1 MASVAGKS
9 DVVQHVQ
16 GETMSRPSKDIVK
29 LHVMVVSI
37 SYSKLLSALH
47 QLHNIIRDDTESA
60 TMVEEAIYALD
71 GIPKLRQHLREKY
84 GLSKLRT
91 E

>member
-1 MASVAGKS
+1 
-9 DVVQHVQ
+9 
-16 GETMSRPSKDIVK
+16 MSRPSQYLIKQ
-29 LHVMVVSI
+29 HVMAI
-37 SYSKLLSALH
+37 SVNYSKLLDS
-47 QLHNIIRDDTESA
+47 LHNLHKTIMLEPESA

-84 GLSKLRT
+84 GLSKLRN

>member
-1 MASVAGKS
+1 MA
-9 DVVQHVQ
+9 
-16 GETMSRPSKDIVK
+16 RPSKDTVK
-29 LHVMVVSI
+29 LHIMSVSI
-37 SYSKLLSALH
+37 NYSKLLSALH
-47 QLHNIIRDDTESA
+47 HLHGIIKEDIESA

-84 GLSKLRT
+84 GLSKPRN

>member
-1 MASVAGKS
+1 MAK
-9 DVVQHVQ
+9 
-16 GETMSRPSKDIVK
+16 PSKDIVK
-29 LHVMVVSI
+29 LHIMSVSI

-47 QLHNIIRDDTESA
+47 HLHGIIKDDAESA
-60 TMVEEAIYALD
+60 TMVEEAIYAID

-84 GLSKLRT
+84 GLSKPRN

>member
-9 DVVQHVQ
+9 TAIQHVQ
-16 GETMSRPSKDIVK
+16 GEAMSRPNRDTIK
-29 LHVMVVSI
+29 LHIMSVSI
-37 SYSKLLSALH
+37 NYSKLLSSLH
-47 QLHNIIRDDTESA
+47 QLHNIIRDDAESA

-71 GIPKLRQHLREKY
+71 GVPKLRQHLREKY
-84 GLSKLRT
+84 GLSKLRN

>member
-1 MASVAGKS
+1 MAKA
-9 DVVQHVQ
+9 
-16 GETMSRPSKDIVK
+16 SKDTVK
-29 LHVMVVSI
+29 LHVMAISA

-47 QLHNIIRDDTESA
+47 RLHNIIKDDTESA

-71 GIPKLRQHLREKY
+71 GIPKLRQHLRDKY
-84 GLSKLRT
+84 QLSKLRN

>member
-1 MASVAGKS
+1 MARTSTA
-9 DVVQHVQ
+9 VQRVQ
-16 GETMSRPSKDIVK
+16 GKTMSRPSKDTVK
-29 LHVMVVSI
+29 LHIMSVSI
-37 SYSKLLSALH
+37 NYSKLLSSLH
-47 QLHNIIRDDTESA
+47 QLHSIIRDDAVSA

-84 GLSKLRT
+84 GLSKLRN